1 MTDMNAEETVVFD
14 HSDPAMIPV
23 LHETYRDLRDRCPV
37 PHGEKFGGF
46 WALTRYDDVQ
56 KAARDAKTFTT
67 TQGITIP
74 SLHGR
79 IPMIPAGVDPPE
91 HTKYRRVL
99 QPFFMPVAMPSYE
112 GPLRAVARASLAKVA
127 SNGEADLVQV
137 LGRTVPPVAIT
148 SMFGLPLTDAER
160 FMDWTE
166 RLMATGFAGDLGGNE
181 AVTEEL
187 EDYLEDAC
195 LERRGRDDGSILAAI
210 ANATVDDRPLT
221 SDEVRGMTHL
231 LAVAG
236 HETTVNAIGTMLYH
250 VATQPGLKRQLLD
263 DPASIP
269 AMVEEAL
276 RYDSAVMSMSRTVV
290 TETEIGGQTM
300 EPGDKVLLAYI
311 SANRD
316 DRHFDR
322 PDEFVVP
329 RESNTHL
336 AFGSGVHKCIG
347 EHLARLEMRIVT
359 EEVLR
364 AMPDFEIAPGYQPDW
379 LPARTVRGLRSLP
392 VRFTPW
398 EAT

>member
-1 MTDMNAEETVVFD
+1 
-14 HSDPAMIPV
+14 
-23 LHETYRDLRDRCPV
+23 
-37 PHGEKFGGF
+37 
-46 WALTRYDDVQ
+46 
-56 KAARDAKTFTT
+56 
-67 TQGITIP
+67 
-74 SLHGR
+74 
-79 IPMIPAGVDPPE
+79 MIPAGVDPPE
-91 HTKYRRVL
+91 HTKYRRIL

-112 GPLRAVARASLAKVA
+112 EPLRAVARENLEKVA
-127 SNGEADLVQV
+127 SQGEADLVQV

-166 RLMATGFAGDLGGNE
+166 RLMATGFAGDLAGNQ

-187 EDYLEDAC
+187 EDYLEAAC
-195 LERRGRDDGSILAAI
+195 LERRGHDDGSILAAI
-210 ANATVDDRPLT
+210 ANATVDDERPLT
-221 SDEVRGMTHL
+221 SDEIRGMTHL

-250 VATQPGLKRQLLD
+250 VATQPGLKQQLLD

-290 TETEIGGQTM
+290 TETEIGGQQM
-300 EPGDKVLLAYI
+300 EPGDQVLLAYI

-329 RESNTHL
+329 REGNTHL

-347 EHLARLEMRIVT
+347 EHL
-359 EEVLR
+359 
-364 AMPDFEIAPGYQPDW
+364 
-379 LPARTVRGLRSLP
+379 RGWRCASSP
-392 VRFTPW
+392 RRCCG
-398 EAT
+398 

>member
-1 MTDMNAEETVVFD
+1 
-14 HSDPAMIPV
+14 
-23 LHETYRDLRDRCPV
+23 
-37 PHGEKFGGF
+37 
-46 WALTRYDDVQ
+46 
-56 KAARDAKTFTT
+56 
-67 TQGITIP
+67 
-74 SLHGR
+74 
-79 IPMIPAGVDPPE
+79 
-91 HTKYRRVL
+91 
-99 QPFFMPVAMPSYE
+99 
-112 GPLRAVARASLAKVA
+112 
-127 SNGEADLVQV
+127 
-137 LGRTVPPVAIT
+137 
-148 SMFGLPLTDAER
+148 
-160 FMDWTE
+160 
-166 RLMATGFAGDLGGNE
+166 
-181 AVTEEL
+181 
-187 EDYLEDAC
+187 
-195 LERRGRDDGSILAAI
+195 
-210 ANATVDDRPLT
+210 
-221 SDEVRGMTHL
+221 MTHL

-250 VATQPGLKRQLLD
+250 VATQPGLKQQLLD

-290 TETEIGGQTM
+290 TETEIGGQQM
-300 EPGDKVLLAYI
+300 EPGDQVLLAYI

-329 RESNTHL
+329 REGNTHL

-364 AMPDFEIAPGYQPDW
+364 VMPDFEVAPGYEPDW

-398 EAT
+398 AAA